1 MQKITPCLW
10 FEDNA
15 EQAVNVYIS
24 LFKNSKIKSVAHYG
38 EAGAEAAGRPKGSV
52 MTIVFELE
60 GQEFMALNG
69 GPHFKFTP
77 AISLMAYCQ
86 TQTEVDEYWNGL
98 SQGGATHPCGW
109 LTDQFGV
116 SWQIV
121 PTVVAEMMQDTQP
134 EKSEKVMQAI
144 LQMEKIDIQKLREAY
159 QSV

>member
-1 MQKITPCLW
+1 
-10 FEDNA
+10 
-15 EQAVNVYIS
+15 
-24 LFKNSKIKSVAHYG
+24 
-38 EAGAEAAGRPKGSV
+38 
-52 MTIVFELE
+52 MTFVFELE

-69 GPHFKFTP
+69 SPHFKFTP
-77 AISLMAYCQ
+77 TVSLMAYCQ
-86 TQTEVDEYWNGL
+86 TQAEVDEYWNGL
-98 SQGGATHPCGW
+98 SQDGATHPCGW

>member
-10 FEDNA
+10 FDDNA
-15 EQAVNVYIS
+15 EQAVNFYIS
-24 LFKNSKIKSVAHYG
+24 LFKNSKIKSVAHSS
-38 EAGAEAAGRPKGSV
+38 EAGAEAAGRPSGSV

-86 TQTEVDEYWNGL
+86 TQAEVDEYWHRL
-98 SQGGATHPCGW
+98 SEGGATHPCGW

-121 PTVVAEMMQDTQP
+121 PAVVAEMMQDTKP

-144 LQMEKIDIQKLREAY
+144 LQMEKIDIEKLSEAY